1 MGLEIHAIADPQVC
15 ESRKGKA
22 GCMSADETNETIT
35 RQALNRIILPF
46 ASPSRG
52 KAAWQI
58 ADTVIPYV
66 CLWALAI
73 YSFKTALPN
82 WIGILAILLAGP
94 FLVRVF
100 IIFHDC
106 CHSSYFKSKW
116 ANMLVGYLA
125 GILTSTPYRDWAEAH
140 ISHHATA
147 GNLDRR
153 GVGDIWTLT
162 VEEYISAPKLKR
174 IIYRIFRNPFF
185 MFGVGPSYVFLVFH
199 RFSQKGIKHKGR
211 LSVYITNLAL
221 LTMLLLAGAT
231 IGYKTYLLIQL
242 PVTIL
247 AATLGIWLFYVQHQ
261 YEEVYWERN
270 NVRDSLKAALEG
282 SSYYK
287 LPKIA
292 QWFSG
297 NIGLHHIHHL
307 NPSIPNYNL
316 QACHDEIQKLQHI
329 EPMGVRKSLKSL
341 FIHLWDED
349 NKKLISFKAMKRI
362 RRARRNEE
370 PNDDQQ

>member
-1 MGLEIHAIADPQVC
+1 MSENEEKEPI
-15 ESRKGKA
+15 SRSSLNKIIQKFTTPGRGA
-22 GCMSADETNETIT
+22 ATWQMSNT
-35 RQALNRIILPF
+35 L
-46 ASPSRG
+46 
-52 KAAWQI
+52 
-58 ADTVIPYV
+58 IPYFA
-66 CLWALAI
+66 LWALAI
-73 YSFKTALPN
+73 YSFKTDLPN

-116 ANMLVGYLA
+116 ANTLVGYITGVLA
-125 GILTSTPYRDWAEAH
+125 HSPYRDWGRAH
-140 ISHHATA
+140 IRHHATA
-147 GNLDRR
+147 GNLDKR

-162 VEEYISAPKLKR
+162 VEEYITAPKLKR

-185 MFGVGPSYVFLVFH
+185 MFGVGPSYVFLIFH
-199 RFSQKGIKHKGR
+199 RFSQKEIEHKGR

-221 LTMLLLAGAT
+221 LLIFLLAGAT
-231 IGYKTYLLIQL
+231 IGYKTYLAIQV
-242 PVTIL
+242 PIVVI
-247 AATLGIWLFYVQHQ
+247 AATLGVWLFYVQHQ

-270 NVRDSLKAALEG
+270 DVRDSLKAALEG

-316 QACHDEIQKLQHI
+316 QPCHDEIQKLQHI
-329 EPMGVRKSLKSL
+329 PPMGVRKSLKSL

-349 NKKLISFKAMKRI
+349 NKKLISFKAMRRI
-362 RRARRNEE
+362 RADRHRKDSE
-370 PNDDQQ
+370 

>member
-1 MGLEIHAIADPQVC
+1 MN
-15 ESRKGKA
+15 ESTENQPI
-22 GCMSADETNETIT
+22 S
-35 RQALNRIILPF
+35 RQALNKVILKFTTPR
-46 ASPSRG
+46 RG
-52 KAAWQI
+52 AATWQVFN
-58 ADTVIPYV
+58 TLVPYFS
-66 CLWALAI
+66 LWALAI
-73 YSFKTALPN
+73 YSFKTDLSN
-82 WIGILAILLAGP
+82 WVGVLCTLLAGP
-94 FLVRVF
+94 FLVRIF

-106 CHSSYFKSKW
+106 CHSSYFKSNW
-116 ANMLVGYLA
+116 ANTLVGYMS
-125 GILTSTPYRDWAEAH
+125 GILTSTPYRDWGKAH

-147 GNLDRR
+147 GNLDKR

-199 RFSQKGIKHKGR
+199 RFSQKEIGHKGR
-211 LSVYITNLAL
+211 LSVYITNLGL
-221 LTMLLLAGAT
+221 LLLFLLAGAT
-231 IGYKTYLLIQL
+231 IGYKTYLAIAL
-242 PVTIL
+242 PITVI

-270 NVRDSLKAALEG
+270 DVRDSLKAALEG

-307 NPSIPNYNL
+307 NPAIPNYNL
-316 QACHDEIQKLQHI
+316 QGCHDAIQEMQHI
-329 EPMGVRKSLKSL
+329 EPLGVRKSLKSL

-349 NKKLISFKAMKRI
+349 NKKLISFKAMNLI
-362 RRARRNEE
+362 RSARRKKEGRS
-370 PNDDQQ
+370 

>member
-1 MGLEIHAIADPQVC
+1 
-15 ESRKGKA
+15 
-22 GCMSADETNETIT
+22 MSEQNTNEPAS
-35 RQALNRIILPF
+35 RRALNKIILKYTTPG
-46 ASPSRG
+46 RG

-58 ADTVIPYV
+58 LNTLIPYFT
-66 CLWALAI
+66 LWALAI
-73 YSFKTALPN
+73 YSFKTDWPN
-82 WIGILAILLAGP
+82 WIGVLSILIAGP
-94 FLVRVF
+94 FLVRIF

-116 ANMLVGYLA
+116 ANTLVGYFTGVLA
-125 GILTSTPYRDWAEAH
+125 HSPFRDWGRAH
-140 ISHHATA
+140 IRHHATA
-147 GNLDRR
+147 GNLDKR

-162 VEEYISAPKLKR
+162 VEEYITAPKLKR

-185 MFGVGPSYVFLVFH
+185 MFGVGPSYVFLIFH
-199 RFSQKGIKHKGR
+199 RFSQREIEHKGR

-221 LTMLLLAGAT
+221 LLLFLLAGAT
-231 IGYKTYLLIQL
+231 IGYKTYLAIQI
-242 PVTIL
+242 PIVII
-247 AATLGIWLFYVQHQ
+247 AATLGVWLFYVQHQ
-261 YEEVYWERN
+261 YEEVYWARN
-270 NVRDSLKAALEG
+270 DVRDSLKAALEG

-329 EPMGVRKSLKSL
+329 PPMGVRKSLKSL

-349 NKKLISFKAMKRI
+349 NNKLISFKAMKTI
-362 RRARRNEE
+362 RRNKK
-370 PNDDQQ
+370 QK

>member
-1 MGLEIHAIADPQVC
+1 MGGNTTNDP
-15 ESRKGKA
+15 
-22 GCMSADETNETIT
+22 IT
-35 RQALNRIILPF
+35 RQALNKAILKF
-46 ASPSRG
+46 ATPSRG
-52 KAAWQI
+52 KGVWQVVN
-58 ADTVIPYV
+58 TVIPYF

-73 YSFKTALPN
+73 FFFNHDYSLWLCFMPV
-82 WIGILAILLAGP
+82 LLAAP
-94 FLVRVF
+94 FLVRIF

-116 ANMLVGYLA
+116 ANRLVGYGT
-125 GILTSTPYRDWAEAH
+125 GILSSTPFRDWGAAH

-162 VEEYISAPKLKR
+162 VEEYITAPKLKR
-174 IIYRIFRNPFF
+174 ITYRVFRHPLF

-199 RFSQKGIKHKGR
+199 RFSQKGIQHKGR

-221 LTMLLLAGAT
+221 LLLLLLAGWT
-231 IGYKTYLLIQL
+231 IGYKTYLLIQI
-242 PVTIL
+242 PVTVI

-261 YEEVYWERN
+261 YEEVYWARN
-270 NVRDSLKAALEG
+270 DVRDSLKAALEG

-316 QACHDEIQKLQHI
+316 QACHDAIQKMQHI
-329 EPMGVRKSLKSL
+329 EPLGVRKSFKSL
-341 FIHLWDED
+341 GIHLWDE
-349 NKKLISFKAMKRI
+349 NSKKLISFKAMNLI
-362 RRARRNEE
+362 RKARRKK
-370 PNDDQQ
+370 

>member
-1 MGLEIHAIADPQVC
+1 MAWSYQF
-15 ESRKGKA
+15 SYW
-22 GCMSADETNETIT
+22 IT
-35 RQALNRIILPF
+35 L
-46 ASPSRG
+46 
-52 KAAWQI
+52 
-58 ADTVIPYV
+58 
-66 CLWALAI
+66 ALAVP
-73 YSFKTALPN
+73 TA
-82 WIGILAILLAGP
+82 G
-94 FLVRVF
+94 FLVRIF

-106 CHSSYFKSKW
+106 CHSSYFKSSLT
-116 ANMLVGYLA
+116 NTLVGYCT
-125 GILTSTPYRDWAEAH
+125 GILTSTPFRDWGKAH

-162 VEEYISAPKLKR
+162 VEEYITAPKLKR
-174 IIYRIFRNPFF
+174 IIYRIFRHPLF

-199 RFSQKGIKHKGR
+199 RFSQKGIQHKGR

-221 LTMLLLAGAT
+221 LALLLLAGQT

-242 PVTIL
+242 PVTII

-261 YEEVYWERN
+261 YEEVYWARN
-270 NVRDSLKAALEG
+270 DVRDSLKAALEG

-316 QACHDEIQKLQHI
+316 QACHDAIQAMQHI
-329 EPMGVRKSLKSL
+329 EPLGVRKSLKSL
-341 FIHLWDED
+341 RIHLWDED
-349 NKKLISFKAMKRI
+349 SRKLISFKAMNLI
-362 RRARRNEE
+362 RKARR
-370 PNDDQQ
+370 QGK